1 MNDDLAAAEPR
12 AQEVVDSRSK
22 NYSCAKRVAL
32 RNHPLVVEALQLWWT
47 TALRSMQSGGEQ
59 LEKTDYIVPARAL
72 QPDPPPSS
80 RRLPPAFCLP
90 LSIHP
95 TAVWRRR

>member
-1 MNDDLAAAEPR
+1 M
-12 AQEVVDSRSK
+12 
-22 NYSCAKRVAL
+22 AL

-72 QPDPPPSS
+72 QPERASLLPTLLGPSQVQGRQGRACGS
-80 RRLPPAFCLP
+80 GPCGK
-90 LSIHP
+90 HD
-95 TAVWRRR
+95 V

>member
-1 MNDDLAAAEPR
+1 MNDGPA
-12 AQEVVDSRSK
+12 DSRSK

-80 RRLPPAFCLP
+80 RRLPPAFCLQ